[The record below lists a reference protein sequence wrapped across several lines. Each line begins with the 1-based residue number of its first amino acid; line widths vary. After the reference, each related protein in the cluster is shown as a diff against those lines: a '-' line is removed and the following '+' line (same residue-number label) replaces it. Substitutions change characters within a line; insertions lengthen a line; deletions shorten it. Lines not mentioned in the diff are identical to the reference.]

1 LNTDEKHLN
10 DQLAERLEKLDIYD
24 PTDESD
30 QGMEVDTPTDDIKW
44 QFVLRCLEYLKLIQ
58 RELNS
63 KVDSEGIDVKIWA
76 LSNAYMTYVF
86 ITEAKGLKELLGVKD
101 LRVVHTLLEIV
112 ITWGEYPQLLNGV
125 GLPLKQR
132 VKSGYAKRGTIVI
145 VYWRLL

>member
-1 LNTDEKHLN
+1 MN

-30 QGMEVDTPTDDIKW
+30 QGMDVDTPTDDIKW

-112 ITWGEYPQLLNGV
+112 ITWGEYPQLLSGV

-132 VKSGYAKRGTIVI
+132 VKSGYANRGTIVI
-145 VYWRLL
+145 VYKLLL

>member
-1 LNTDEKHLN
+1 LN

-30 QGMEVDTPTDDIKW
+30 QGMDVDTPTYDIKW

-58 RELNS
+58 RGLNS

-76 LSNAYMTYVF
+76 YSIAYMTYVF

-132 VKSGYAKRGTIVI
+132 VKSGYANRGTIVI
-145 VYWRLL
+145 V